1 MDLSQLPQANEIVVS
16 AHEAAHAVASVRLG
30 LPFEY
35 VTIGDDDDGPRV
47 ESIDNLARPIV
58 FHRGGGACRGPDR
71 PICERCRMEQDRAES
86 WIIMALCGSIGVAGT
101 GSKLFGYGHEDDK
114 VYVADFCRTAFADS
128 SDEDVN
134 ARIKPL
140 LERALE
146 LMRLEAKRVSAV
158 AKALRTRRTLTEDEV
173 KDIMQNASE

>member
-30 LPFEY
+30 VPFKY

-47 ESIDNLARPIV
+47 ESIENAPRPIIYYC
-58 FHRGGGACRGPDR
+58 GGGTCCGPDR
-71 PICERCRMEQDRAES
+71 PMCDTCRVEQDRAES
-86 WIIMALCGSIGVAGT
+86 WIVMAMCGSIGVAGT

-128 SDEDVN
+128 KDEDVS

-140 LERALE
+140 LKRALE
-146 LMRLEAKRVSAV
+146 LMQPESKTVSAV
-158 AKALRTRRTLTEDEV
+158 ARALRTRRTLTEDEV